1 MCPLGSAPGQSVE
14 EEGSVEGIQ
23 ERQQP
28 QGLPARG
35 GQLAPLQLVQQVS
48 LKYCTCTHPQPVH
61 PLVWGFTWLKSAA
74 LILTGVYF
82 VGAMKWNLELKVE
95 APYTELC
102 VAADDRKSEPRGRIR
117 YQYSVHVTFHN
128 WTEQY

>member
-1 MCPLGSAPGQSVE
+1 MLMHYSFQNTEKKNVSLLGSAPGQSVE

-48 LKYCTCTHPQPVH
+48 LKYCAHARTRSPFAHRCEVSP
-61 PLVWGFTWLKSAA
+61 
-74 LILTGVYF
+74 
-82 VGAMKWNLELKVE
+82 
-95 APYTELC
+95 
-102 VAADDRKSEPRGRIR
+102 D
-117 YQYSVHVTFHN
+117 
-128 WTEQY
+128 